1 MEIKPL
7 NAPIS
12 FFNEQRQRGN
22 VKLSPKYQRRLVWPV
37 SHKVYL
43 IDTILKG
50 LPIPKF
56 FVQLIVDP
64 KTGKTI
70 YNVVDG
76 QQRLNAIFEFI
87 DGKFSLSRRHHPF
100 PEQLEE
106 EIEDCTFQDLP
117 KEYQE
122 KFWSYLLTVEQLINA
137 TENEI
142 RDMFV
147 RLNKNNVRL
156 NPQEL
161 RNALYEGDFKKLV
174 YELADEWAE
183 DFFLKNKIL
192 SLASIRRMGD
202 AEFVSELLVAV
213 LYGIQDKKKKL
224 DKYYADNEEMDE
236 REVRFLRRTFNKI
249 INLIINIFGDDLKT
263 TRFKNKSDFYSL
275 FYVLF
280 ELLKEGYKF
289 DENIFEEIKKVLID
303 VHKEAKLESNNPIMV
318 KYYEVTVN
326 SPDAE
331 SSRKFRHKVL
341 RELIEP
347 LLIKTDKRRFFT
359 ETQKQFIWHM
369 SKDKRCA
376 ICGKIVKR
384 YEDYE
389 PDHIIPWSKGGLTT
403 IENAQITH
411 RNCNKRKSNKI

>member
-1 MEIKPL
+1 MEIKPS
-7 NAPIS
+7 NAPIG

-43 IDTILKG
+43 IDTILRG

-87 DGKFSLSRRHHPF
+87 DGKFSLSKKHHPF

-106 EIEDCTFQDLP
+106 ELEDASFQDLS

-122 KFWSYLLTVEQLINA
+122 KFWSYLLTIEQLINA
-137 TENEI
+137 TDYEI

-156 NPQEL
+156 NAQEL
-161 RNALYEGDFKKLV
+161 RNALYEGDFKKLS
-174 YELADEWAE
+174 YDLANEWTE

-202 AEFVSELLVAV
+202 AEYASELLVSMI
-213 LYGIQDKKKKL
+213 YGIQDKKKKL

-236 REVRFLRRTFNKI
+236 REIRKLKRNFNKI
-249 INLIINIFGDDLKT
+249 IKLIIKILGDDIKT
-263 TRFKNKSDFYSL
+263 TRFRNKSDFYSL
-275 FYVLF
+275 FYVIF
-280 ELLKEGYKF
+280 ELLEEGYKF
-289 DENIFEEIKKVLID
+289 NENIFDDIKKVLIE
-303 VHKEAKLESNNPIMV
+303 VHKEARLDSDNPVMV

-331 SSRKFRHKVL
+331 SSRRFRHKVL

-347 LLIKTDKRRFFT
+347 LLIKTDKNRSFT

-376 ICGKIVKR
+376 ICGKIVAK

-411 RNCNKRKSNKI
+411 KKCNRSKGDKI